1 MLGYYKWLIHLLWQV
16 FARGLIERG
25 SAGAIVNISSQ
36 ASQRALTNH
45 YRGLMHAVLGHY
57 KWLMHLLWQVF
68 AQGLIECGSAGAIL
82 NISSQAS
89 QRALTNHYRGLMH
102 AVLCCY
108 KWLIHLLWQVFARGL
123 IERGSAGAIVNIS
136 SQASQ
141 RALTNHYRGLTHAVL
156 GYYKWL
162 IHLLWQVFARGLIE
176 RGSAGAIVNISSQAS
191 QRALTNHIVYCMS
204 KSAVDQLTRCLA
216 FELGPHKVTLL
227 QILANNYTINRF
239 SLIE

>member
-1 MLGYYKWLIHLLWQV
+1 MQDAVTIVYPTSNKGMYRDVGRV
-16 FARGLIERG
+16 FSVAMMMMMMM
-25 SAGAIVNISSQ
+25 IVFDDN
-36 ASQRALTNH
+36 AVVCC
-45 YRGLMHAVLGHY
+45 YRGLM
-57 KWLMHLLWQVF
+57 
-68 AQGLIECGSAGAIL
+68 
-82 NISSQAS
+82 
-89 QRALTNHYRGLMH
+89 
-102 AVLCCY
+102 
-108 KWLIHLLWQVFARGL
+108 
-123 IERGSAGAIVNIS
+123 
-136 SQASQ
+136 
-141 RALTNHYRGLTHAVL
+141 L